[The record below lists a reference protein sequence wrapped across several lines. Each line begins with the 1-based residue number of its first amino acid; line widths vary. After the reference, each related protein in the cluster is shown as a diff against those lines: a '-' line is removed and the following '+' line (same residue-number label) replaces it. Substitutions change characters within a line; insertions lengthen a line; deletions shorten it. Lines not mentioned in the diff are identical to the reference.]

1 MNERGRQDATR
12 RRLLV
17 AVSQVFR
24 WKQAALG
31 REFVWRVLTSTNSH
45 GWRSA
50 QQPATRPDVEWCVAE
65 GRRGRV
71 WAAEA
76 RDRIDLAV
84 GRAVARAARSVRSA
98 GAGDSTRQQNQ
109 KRCRR
114 CQRAARG
121 RLGDW
126 ANRGSKEGRGCCRRR
141 DKHARE
147 MSLREG
153 QRPPENGTLAI
164 RGGWCPGQHWSR
176 CPRRWCWAWQGEQG
190 SAASREIEWLFF
202 PGSPPRRHKRAVL
215 SSLQGPLSNPVG
227 AVPHDSETTK
237 FQWARRARSSYPPG
251 LLRCDGPKRRRRLS
265 SFLLGY
271 CLSLVVVRSASWRIG
286 DSGIFNPVGVDNNVL
301 LSRGRWI
308 GTGDTR
314 SGSRPK

>member
-1 MNERGRQDATR
+1 MRQGVGCLSPCHRCSGGTGRFGPGVCLESTNLYKFPRMEERTTAGDEAGCRVVRRGGSQRARLGSRGSRPNRSGCRSRGRAGG
-12 RRLLV
+12 
-17 AVSQVFR
+17 S
-24 WKQAALG
+24 LG
-31 REFVWRVLTSTNSH
+31 AIGR
-45 GWRSA
+45 
-50 QQPATRPDVEWCVAE
+50 
-65 GRRGRV
+65 GRRFDPTTKSK
-71 WAAEA
+71 AMSS
-76 RDRIDLAV
+76 LPTSSK
-84 GRAVARAARSVRSA
+84 RA
-98 GAGDSTRQQNQ
+98 T
-109 KRCRR
+109 
-114 CQRAARG
+114 G
-121 RLGDW
+121 RLGES
-126 ANRGSKEGRGCCRRR
+126 RLKGGSRVLSEEGQT
-141 DKHARE
+141 
-147 MSLREG
+147 REG
-153 QRPPENGTLAI
+153 NESARRTKAARKWHSGDPGRVVPRSALVQVPSALVLGLA
-164 RGGWCPGQHWSR
+164 GGAGV
-176 CPRRWCWAWQGEQG
+176 
-190 SAASREIEWLFF
+190 AASREIEWLFF